1 MPVVTEGVTPRAR
14 ALAAAIREIRVRTE
28 ISGRKLSAQLGLSH
42 GTVSHWETGR
52 RVPTVEDVAAFL
64 AVLGVV
70 GGEKDRVLDLA
81 RHAAEPNWLTV
92 GMPGIPQQ
100 LAGAWE
106 CERAASA
113 IVQWT
118 PMIIPGLLQT
128 PDYARAVAAAAGLPE
143 GEIESR
149 VMVRNSRRE
158 VITRRNSPVVFEALI
173 CEVAL
178 REVIGSTEV
187 LAEQLRWLIDMAK
200 RKNVTVRVVPLRVG
214 WHPGFAGPFVLYD
227 FPDAPPVLY
236 FEHYS
241 SGAFVPD
248 ADDVQAYREAVERL
262 HEIAMSHTAST
273 RLITDIAKEW
283 SMRHERDTLA

>member
-1 MPVVTEGVTPRAR
+1 MPVATDAVTPRAR
-14 ALAAAIREIRVRTE
+14 ALAAAIREIRERSGV
-28 ISGRKLSAQLGLSH
+28 SGRKLSAQLGLSH
-42 GTVSHWETGR
+42 GTLSHWETGR
-52 RVPTVEDVAAFL
+52 RIPSVEDVAAFL

-70 GGEKDRVLDLA
+70 GEEKEHVLDLA

-100 LAGAWE
+100 LAGVWE

-113 IVQWT
+113 IAAWT

-128 PDYARAVAAAAGLPE
+128 PEYARATAVAGGLPE
-143 GEIESR
+143 GEVESR
-149 VMVRNSRRE
+149 VMVRNGRRE
-158 VITRRNSPVVFEALI
+158 VITRRNDPVMFEALI

-178 REVIGSTEV
+178 REVIGGTEV
-187 LAEQLRWLIDMAK
+187 LAEQLRWLGDMAK
-200 RKNVTVRVVPLRVG
+200 RKNVTVRVVPLGVG

-227 FPDAPPVLY
+227 FPDAPPVVH

-248 ADDVQAYREAVERL
+248 ADDVQAYRGAVDRL
-262 HEIAMSHTAST
+262 REIAMSPAAST
-273 RLITDIAKEW
+273 RHIAEVAKE
-283 SMRHERDTLA
+283 MEHTT

>member
-1 MPVVTEGVTPRAR
+1 MPVVTDGVTPRAR
-14 ALAAAIREIRVRTE
+14 ALAAAVREMRVRSG

-42 GTVSHWETGR
+42 GAVSHWETGR

-70 GGEKDRVLDLA
+70 GQEKDRVLDLA

-113 IVQWT
+113 IVEWT
-118 PMIIPGLLQT
+118 PMIVPGLLQT
-128 PDYARAVAAAAGLPE
+128 SEYARATAVASGLPA
-143 GEIESR
+143 GEVESR

-158 VITRRNSPVVFEALI
+158 VITRRTSPVVFEALI
-173 CEVAL
+173 GEVAL
-178 REVIGSTEV
+178 REVIGSTEILV
-187 LAEQLRWLIDMAK
+187 EQLRWLGDMAK

-227 FPDAPPVLY
+227 FPDAPPVVH

-241 SGAFVPD
+241 SGAFVPHSD
-248 ADDVQAYREAVERL
+248 NVQAYREAVERL
-262 HEIAMSHTAST
+262 RDKAMSPTASAK
-273 RLITDIAKEW
+273 LIAQIAHDMEQ
-283 SMRHERDTLA
+283 A

>member
-1 MPVVTEGVTPRAR
+1 MPVATEGVTPRAR
-14 ALAAAIREIRVRTE
+14 ALAAAIREIRMRSD
-28 ISGRKLSAQLGLSH
+28 ISGRQLSGQLGLSH

-70 GGEKDRVLDLA
+70 GKEKDRILDLA

-128 PDYARAVAAAAGLPE
+128 PDYARAAAAANGLAE
-143 GEIESR
+143 SEIESR

-158 VITRRNSPVVFEALI
+158 VITRRNDPVVFEALI
-173 CEVAL
+173 CEVAV
-178 REVIGSTEV
+178 REVIGGAEV
-187 LAEQLRWLIDMAK
+187 MVEQLRFLGEMAK

-214 WHPGFAGPFVLYD
+214 WHPGFAGPFDMYD

-241 SGAFVPD
+241 SGAFVPN
-248 ADDVQAYREAVERL
+248 ADDVQAYRGAVDRL
-262 HEIAMSHTAST
+262 REKAMSPAAST
-273 RLITDIAKEW
+273 RLIADIAKE
-283 SMRHERDTLA
+283 MEHTT